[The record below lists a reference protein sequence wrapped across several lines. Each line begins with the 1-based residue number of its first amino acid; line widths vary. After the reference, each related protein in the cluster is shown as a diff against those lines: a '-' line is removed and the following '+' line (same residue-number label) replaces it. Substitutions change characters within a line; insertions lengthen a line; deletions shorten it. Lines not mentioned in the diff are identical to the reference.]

1 MVYTGRFA
9 PSPTGPLH
17 FGSLLAALAS
27 YLDARAHHGRWLVRI
42 EDLDTPR
49 VVKGASDRILKTL
62 EQFGFEWHGPV
73 IYQSDR
79 LPIYNDALTELVSH
93 QLAYPCSCS
102 RQKIHQRT
110 GSNRYDGYCRVH
122 PPKHRTGCAIRSI
135 CAEDYSF
142 DDLIQGPQP
151 ANHPIEDFVIF
162 RRDGF
167 FAYQLAVTVDDAA
180 QQINHI
186 VRGSDLLDSTPKQ
199 IHLQQ
204 QLGYPQPI
212 YAHIPVATN
221 LQGQKLSKQT
231 LAPALDSHQTRQ
243 QIIRALRFLGQQP
256 IAELSDC
263 RLDECLAWA
272 VEHWDINAIPKRM
285 GIILESN

>member
-27 YLDARAHHGRWLVRI
+27 YLDARAHNGRWLVRI

-49 VVKGASDRILKTL
+49 VVKGAADSILYTL

-73 IYQSDR
+73 MRQSDR
-79 LPIYNDALTELVSH
+79 LATYHDVLTELTAH
-93 QLAYPCSCS
+93 RLAYPCSCS
-102 RQKIHQRT
+102 RQQIRQRT
-110 GSNRYDGYCRVH
+110 GGSRYDGHCRSH
-122 PPKHRTGCAIRSI
+122 PPQSTLCAIRSL
-135 CAEDYSF
+135 CNKGYSF
-142 DDLIQGPQP
+142 DDMIQGTLSTTGQT
-151 ANHPIEDFVIF
+151 EDFVIF

-167 FAYQLAVTVDDAA
+167 FAYQLAVTIDDAA

-204 QLGYPQPI
+204 QLGYPQPT

-221 LQGQKLSKQT
+221 IQGQKLSKQT
-231 LAPALDSHQTRQ
+231 LAPALNAHQARQ
-243 QIIRALRFLGQQP
+243 QIIRALAFLGQQP
-256 IAELSDC
+256 VTELNDC
-263 RLDECLAWA
+263 HLDECLAWA
-272 VEHWDINAIPKRM
+272 IQHWDISAVPKHL
-285 GIILESN
+285 GIIMEDN

>member
-27 YLDARAHHGRWLVRI
+27 YLDARSHNGQWLVRI

-49 VVKGASDRILKTL
+49 VVKGATDSILNTL

-73 IYQSDR
+73 IRQSDR
-79 LPIYNDALTELVSH
+79 LPIYHDILSQLIDNH
-93 QLAYPCSCS
+93 LAYPCHCS
-102 RQKIHQRT
+102 RQQIFDRT
-110 GSNRYDGYCRVH
+110 GGRRYDGYCRTH
-122 PPKHRTGCAIRSI
+122 PPKNSSDCAIRSH
-135 CAEDYSF
+135 CEQRYPF
-142 DDLIQGPQP
+142 DDLIQGHQP
-151 ANHPIEDFVIF
+151 ANDPTEDFVIF

-167 FAYQLAVTVDDAA
+167 FAYQLAVTIDDAE

-221 LQGQKLSKQT
+221 VQGQKLSKQT
-231 LAPALDSHQTRQ
+231 LAPALDHQQARQ
-243 QIIRALRFLGQQP
+243 QMIQALRFLGQQP
-256 IAELSDC
+256 VVELYDC
-263 RLDECLAWA
+263 RLEECLNWA
-272 VEHWDINAIPKRM
+272 IEHWDITAIPSQM
-285 GIILESN
+285 SIVLETN

>member
-27 YLDARAHHGRWLVRI
+27 YLDARAHNGHWLVRI

-49 VVKGASDRILKTL
+49 VVKGATDSILYAL

-73 IYQSDR
+73 IRQSDR
-79 LPIYNDALTELVSH
+79 LAIYNDVLTELLSH
-93 QLAYPCSCS
+93 QFAYPCNCS
-102 RQKIHQRT
+102 RQQIRQRT
-110 GSNRYDGYCRVH
+110 GGSHYDGYCHSH
-122 PPKHRTGCAIRSI
+122 PPQSSHCAIRSI
-135 CAEDYSF
+135 CSQHYSF

-151 ANHPIEDFVIF
+151 AIGQNEDFVIF

-221 LQGQKLSKQT
+221 TQGQKFSKQT
-231 LAPALDSHQTRQ
+231 LAPALDAHQARQ
-243 QIIRALRFLGQQP
+243 QIIRALVFLGQQP
-256 IAELSDC
+256 VAELNDC

-272 VEHWDINAIPKRM
+272 IEHWDINAIPKRM
-285 GIILESN
+285 GIILEDN